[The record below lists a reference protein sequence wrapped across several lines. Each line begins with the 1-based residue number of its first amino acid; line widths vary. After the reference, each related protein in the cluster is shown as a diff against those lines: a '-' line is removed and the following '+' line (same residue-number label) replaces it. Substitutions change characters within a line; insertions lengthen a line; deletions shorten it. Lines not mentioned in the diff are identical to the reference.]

1 MPVINEDLHEF
12 VPDNKSVALL
22 IIDMIN
28 DFEFDDGKKLFAH
41 ALPAAKKIAKL
52 KAAAKKQKVPIIY
65 VNDNY
70 GKWQSD
76 FRHLIDHCLHDG
88 VLGKEITELLLPDD
102 DDYFVLKP
110 KFSGFYSTPLDLLLQ
125 YLKVNTLMITGVA
138 GNMCVQF
145 TANDAY
151 MRDFVLYVPSDCVA
165 SNNPM
170 VNEEALHL
178 MKTVLKAS
186 TLPSI
191 TLDIEEIIT
200 KANESERKPL

>member
-1 MPVINEDLHEF
+1 MPIINKDLHDF

-28 DFEFDDGKKLFAH
+28 DFEFDDGEKLYEF
-41 ALPAAKKIAKL
+41 ALPAAKQIALL
-52 KAAAKKQKVPIIY
+52 KASAKKQNVPVIY

-88 VLGKEITELLLPDD
+88 VRGQAITELLLPDD

-110 KFSGFYSTPLDLLLQ
+110 KYSGFYSTPLDLLLQ
-125 YLKVNTLMITGVA
+125 YLKVNTLIITGVA

-151 MRDFVLYVPSDCVA
+151 MRDFLLYIPEDCVA
-165 SNNPM
+165 SNDKI
-170 VNEEALHL
+170 VNEEAIHL

-186 TLPSI
+186 TAHSTHLK
-191 TLDIEEIIT
+191 IEEIIT
-200 KANESERKPL
+200 KANQCEHKPL